1 MAAIFVIRPLF
12 LQGPFVYRSY
22 SGNGGVKEAGQDNDD
37 DQGNNVLFLHADFF
51 PAGPLLRHGLFF
63 VAYPLRYPAP
73 FAYTPATAKH

>member
-37 DQGNNVLFLHADFF
+37 DQGDNVLFIHADFF
-51 PAGPLLRHGLFF
+51 PAGPS
-63 VAYPLRYPAP
+63 
-73 FAYTPATAKH
+73 FARGSFLSLMPSGI